1 MTIDAYAACPCGSGK
16 KVKWCCGPFLQQVQQ
31 ALELEQEG
39 QHESA
44 QAVFRQLLNSY
55 GSSAAIWIYYA
66 EFLLKSG
73 RTQEAEEAI
82 EQALRRDPQAAAA
95 YHLRAT
101 LREQEGELIGAL
113 ILYHKAAE
121 LFTPD
126 ARDLLLET
134 LLKIFQL
141 EMLLNRPVTA
151 RFALDRAL
159 HLRPELPEL
168 HQLFEGTFGEPSV
181 LPLAARRAYRFR
193 PTRRA
198 VAVTQPSGRLGEAR
212 QAYEQLVQQ
221 TPDDPAAWFNLGLV
235 RAWMGEQPR
244 AVEALYHSLDLETND
259 HLAEETGTLLEVLL
273 CANGM
278 EDQANYLRHVY
289 EWNVRDPNALLAWL
303 RHGHEQRRIVALEV
317 DEGHQAIRGVLVE
330 ELRSLIVAGREPLY
344 RLLGHLMIYGGQLRV
359 SSVHPDTAATLAAQ
373 VREQLGLAVE
383 PVGSLVQYVAFFDVV
398 SEAVLI
404 SPERRYEQELERVQA
419 YVRDYFETV
428 WLHRPLKS
436 LDGNTPLDAMG
447 SARLRKRV
455 FGAVKFLEECWL
467 TQVPHREINGQRVP
481 LPVYDFASLRHKLG
495 LEYTV
500 PPAEVT
506 AGPGPALEPGMAP
519 SPETPLGS
527 APLPGSARPSRDI
540 SGLNAAELSALN
552 VQELNVEELEQAMRA
567 ALRLD
572 ARELAVHFA
581 RAGLDK
587 PYDPSRPDRYPLFA
601 AAITGAM
608 VQGDYPQALQLIER
622 GERYDAEHNRNERA
636 IDYALKRANIYVRMK
651 DVNKAVEAFEKLIA
665 EHPDEGRLYTT
676 AAEEMLRLRAFDK
689 AKEFAEQGLRQA
701 HRSQN
706 RDLEEHCRELLAAA
720 GKVG

>member
-1 MTIDAYAACPCGSGK
+1 MTIDAYASCPCGSGK
-16 KVKWCCGPFLQQVQQ
+16 KVKWCCGPFLQQVEQ
-31 ALELEQEG
+31 AFELEQDG
-39 QHESA
+39 QHEAA
-44 QAVFRQLLNSY
+44 QGMFRQLLDSH

-126 ARDLLLET
+126 ARDLLLEV
-134 LLKIFQL
+134 LVKIFQL

-168 HQLFEGTFGEPSV
+168 HRLFEGTFGESSA
-181 LPLAARRAYRFR
+181 LPQAARKPYRFR

-198 VAVTQPSGRLGEAR
+198 VAVTEPSGRLAEAR

-244 AVEALYHSLDLETND
+244 AVEALYRSLDLEAND

-278 EDQANYLRHVY
+278 EDQANYLRHVH

-303 RHGHEQRRIVALEV
+303 RHNHEQRRIMALEV
-317 DEGHQAIRGVLVE
+317 DQEHQVIRGVLVE
-330 ELRSLIVAGREPLY
+330 ELQSLIVTGREPLY
-344 RLLGHLMIYGGQLRV
+344 RLLGHLLIYGGHLRL
-359 SSVHPDTAATLAAQ
+359 SSVHPDTAAALAAQ

-383 PVGSLVQYVAFFDVV
+383 PVASLVQYVAFFDVV

-404 SPERRYEQELERVQA
+404 SPERRYEQELERIQA
-419 YVRDYFETV
+419 YVRDFFETV
-428 WLHRPLKS
+428 WIHRPLKS

-447 SARLRKRV
+447 SSRLRKRI

-467 TQVPHREINGQRVP
+467 TQVPHQEINGQRVP
-481 LPVYDFASLRHKLG
+481 LPVYDFANLRHKLG
-495 LEYTV
+495 LEYTAAPV
-500 PPAEVT
+500 DAT
-506 AGPGPALEPGMAP
+506 LGPGTA
-519 SPETPLGS
+519 SPPE
-527 APLPGSARPSRDI
+527 SARLSRDI

-587 PYDPSRPDRYPLFA
+587 PFDPSRPDRYPLFA

-651 DVNKAVEAFEKLIA
+651 DVDKAVKAFEKLIA
-665 EHPDEGRLYTT
+665 EHPHEGRLYTT
-676 AAEEMLRLRAFDK
+676 AAEEMLRLRVFDK
-689 AKEFAEQGLRQA
+689 AKEFAEQGLRHA
-701 HRSQN
+701 HLSQN

-720 GKVG
+720 GKAG